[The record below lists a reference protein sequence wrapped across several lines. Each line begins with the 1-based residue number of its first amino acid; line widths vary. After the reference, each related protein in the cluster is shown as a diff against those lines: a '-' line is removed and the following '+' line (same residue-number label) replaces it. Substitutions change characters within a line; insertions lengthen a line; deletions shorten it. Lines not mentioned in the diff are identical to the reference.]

1 MMAWK
6 KWISIMMAVVVFLT
20 FGTMGYAESSS
31 DVASNSIKV
40 SSEQGY
46 PGDFVDISVHL
57 TPEDLI
63 NHYDIS
69 IGFDESTLALVP
81 GNEVTDELGVIS
93 DEGVLNRIFLV
104 MGRSISR
111 LIQYS
116 LQKQIQRHSLFISKS
131 RTLQS
136 LETGI
141 LM

>member
-1 MMAWK
+1 
-6 KWISIMMAVVVFLT
+6 
-20 FGTMGYAESSS
+20 MGYAESSS

-81 GNEVTDELGVIS
+81 G
-93 DEGVLNRIFLV
+93 
-104 MGRSISR
+104 M
-111 LIQYS
+111 
-116 LQKQIQRHSLFISKS
+116 K
-131 RTLQS
+131 
-136 LETGI
+136 
-141 LM
+141 